1 MSLINNPYC
10 QVDPYLVRY
19 QNETND
25 EAVKSII
32 YDFVNDYAEMY
43 NVIDIEDI
51 TEQLESVDIDE
62 VEEAVR
68 KWRMIHD
75 WA

>member
-10 QVDPYLVRY
+10 QTDAQEYQEENNYLTE
-19 QNETND
+19 QEM
-25 EAVKSII
+25 I
-32 YDFVNDYAEMY
+32 YDLVDAYAHAHGEI
-43 NVIDIEDI
+43 NIDDI
-51 TEQLESVDIDE
+51 VENQETVSHDE

>member
-1 MSLINNPYC
+1 MTSLT
-10 QVDPYLVRY
+10 LT
-19 QNETND
+19 QNAT
-25 EAVKSII
+25 A
-32 YDFVNDYAEMY
+32 M
-43 NVIDIEDI
+43 IDIDDI
-51 TEQLESVDIDE
+51 CTESLETVTHDE

>member
-1 MSLINNPYC
+1 M
-10 QVDPYLVRY
+10 
-19 QNETND
+19 
-25 EAVKSII
+25 I
-32 YDFVNDYAEMY
+32 YDAVDAFAECYGM
-43 NVIDIEDI
+43 IDIEQI
-51 TEQLESVDIDE
+51 TESLETVTHDE